1 MAKKPTKPA
10 SSTRAQFLNPTWHKL
25 DAKEMGGAVQRI
37 IEHLKTSQSG
47 RRVRY
52 QRNQEL
58 YERRSL
64 GGASAHGYYS
74 SDEGSGFE
82 RDRLGLVRSACA
94 TAVSNIYA
102 PQKPKPQ
109 FQTTGATWAIRR
121 RAYKLDRICEGIIN
135 QRQGRWINVWAF
147 MADAGAETSVQGV
160 ACIKVTSDL
169 ANKRIDHKLI
179 PSPDIWFD
187 PNEGRTPRNLFH
199 REPISEELALELWPE
214 SRAAIVNAQPYQWH
228 TGASG
233 QKPRDGK
240 TIELQYAYRLPD
252 SSEQPGKWCAAIGG
266 ETVDSGDWDAPAFP
280 FVLLGWEPHR
290 EGPWYSGI
298 ADEGYDQAEF
308 CSELYQRLKYRE
320 IIASGQIIQYR
331 KESIK
336 PDDLA
341 LNDARTIIAYESEPA
356 SVTNP
361 MPFHPA
367 ELDFLRFSI
376 QNFWD
381 SIGIS
386 QVSAAAR
393 REQGVQSGV
402 AMMTLNDTKAGRQL
416 AKAQRYEQAFVDL
429 AHQYVWRLRELS
441 AEHKDFIIK
450 WTGKHL
456 VMSIKWNDADVED
469 EEFSVN
475 VAPASALPHDPAGRQ
490 QMVSELYQQGLIS
503 QDTTKTLMGWPDLEG
518 ELSAENSEH
527 EYIDFLIDKYL
538 DADEKTW
545 AAVDYQA
552 PEGFILNKPH
562 AIMRFASA
570 WFRGRIDQQSLPPEE
585 QAKAEFNLNLLV
597 RWIREMDALMNP
609 PPAPMQAAPGGPPPG
624 APPGM
629 PPGALP
635 PPQPGALP
643 PGMATPPPGMM
654 PNAA

>member
-1 MAKKPTKPA
+1 
-10 SSTRAQFLNPTWHKL
+10 
-25 DAKEMGGAVQRI
+25 MGGAVQRCV
-37 IEHLKTSQSG
+37 EHFKSEQSG

-52 QRNQEL
+52 RRNQEL
-58 YERRSL
+58 YERRAL
-64 GGASAHGYYS
+64 GGYSAHGYYAA
-74 SDEGSGFE
+74 DAEGGSFE
-82 RDRLGLVRSACA
+82 RDRLGLVRSAIS

-109 FQTTGATWAIRR
+109 FQTMGATWAIRR

-135 QRQGRWINVWAF
+135 QRQGRWINVWAM
-147 MADAGAETSVQGV
+147 MADAGAECAVQGC
-160 ACIKVTSDL
+160 APIKVTSDL

-187 PNEGRTPRNLFH
+187 PTEGRTPRNMWH
-199 REPISEELALELWPE
+199 REPIAEEIAAELWPKAK
-214 SRAAIVNAQPYQWH
+214 SSIFNAQPYEWYG
-228 TGASG
+228 TPAAS
-233 QKPRDGK
+233 KPRESK

-252 SSEQPGKWCAAIGG
+252 SSEEPGKWCACIGG
-266 ETVDSGDWDAPAFP
+266 EVVDSGDWDAPAFP

-290 EGPWYSGI
+290 EGPWYSGV
-298 ADEGYDQAEF
+298 ADEGYDQAAF
-308 CSELYQRLKYRE
+308 CSELHLRLGHRAL
-320 IIASGQIIQYR
+320 IASGQKVYYQ
-331 KESIK
+331 KGTVL
-336 PDDLA
+336 PADLE
-341 LNDARTIIAYESEPA
+341 LNDARVAIGYDGNTPPVES
-356 SVTNP
+356 TP

-367 ELDFLRFSI
+367 EFDWFKYNVEI
-376 QNFWD
+376 FWD
-381 SIGIS
+381 MIGIS

-416 AKAQRYEQAFVDL
+416 LKAQRYEQAFVDL

-441 AEHKDFIIK
+441 AEHKDFMVR
-450 WTGKHL
+450 WTGKHM
-456 VMSIKWNDADVED
+456 VMSIKWDDADVED
-469 EEFSVN
+469 DDFSVN
-475 VAPASALPHDPAGRQ
+475 VQPSSSLPHDPAGRQ
-490 QMVSELYQQGLIS
+490 QMVSELYQQGMVS
-503 QDTTKTLMGWPDLEG
+503 QDTAKTLMGWPDLES

-538 DADEKTW
+538 DAEAEDWKAT
-545 AAVDYQA
+545 DYQA

-562 AIMRFASA
+562 ALMRFASA

-609 PPAPMQAAPGGPPPG
+609 PAATVPGGAGAG
-624 APPGM
+624 APLPAGGPM

-643 PGMATPPPGMM
+643 PGMAPPPPVGA
-654 PNAA
+654 PIAA